1 MMECNEFSTYAIYS
15 ILNTGVRYGERQV
28 FSDWNATNIERKK

>member
-1 MMECNEFSTYAIYS
+1 MECNEFNTYAIYS

-28 FSDWNATNIERKK
+28 FSDLNATNIGRKR